1 MRQVV
6 FRSAFEQIYSSN
18 GDHFTMMMQVP
29 GGPDYL
35 LDYSMMKR
43 DGTLNIITSDSDLSN
58 AINAI
63 KEDKRK
69 TKNFLYQISTNS
81 VYLGK
86 LNAIFE

>member
-1 MRQVV
+1 
-6 FRSAFEQIYSSN
+6 
-18 GDHFTMMMQVP
+18 MMMQVP

-35 LDYSMMKR
+35 LDYSMLKR
-43 DGTLNIITSDSDLSN
+43 DGTLNIITSDSELANS
-58 AINAI
+58 INAI

-69 TKNFLYQISTNS
+69 SKNFLYQISTNS

>member
-1 MRQVV
+1 
-6 FRSAFEQIYSSN
+6 
-18 GDHFTMMMQVP
+18 MMMQVP

-35 LDYSMMKR
+35 FDYSMMKR
-43 DGTLNIITSDSDLSN
+43 DGTFNIITSDSDLSN